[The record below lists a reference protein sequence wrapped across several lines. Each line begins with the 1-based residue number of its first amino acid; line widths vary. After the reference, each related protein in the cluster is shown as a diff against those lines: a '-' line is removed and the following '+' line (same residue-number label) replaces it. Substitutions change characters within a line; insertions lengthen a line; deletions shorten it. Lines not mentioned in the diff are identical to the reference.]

1 MKLYTKKDIVQIFKV
16 SRATLYRWCREGD
29 FPQPLNFKKGRRQY
43 WRAEQIDKYIKN
55 G

>member
-1 MKLYTKKDIVQIFKV
+1 MKLYTNKDIVQIFKV
-16 SRATLYRWCREGD
+16 SRATIYRWWREGD